1 MQNYC
6 DIMPHVTGWVY
17 VIDGVQ
23 SASSYHTYELA
34 LDAARLEL
42 RSHGGYETKIFR
54 RQGLNGNMTPIHTI
68 GAIQPLNT
76 GTIAHR

>member
-17 VIDGVQ
+17 VIDGVE

-34 LDAARLEL
+34 LDAARAHLKG
-42 RSHGGYETKIFR
+42 RGGYETKIFR
-54 RQGLNGNMTPIHTI
+54 LQSLNGNMTPIHSVSAMQVPSS
-68 GAIQPLNT
+68 GS
-76 GTIAHR
+76 IAHR